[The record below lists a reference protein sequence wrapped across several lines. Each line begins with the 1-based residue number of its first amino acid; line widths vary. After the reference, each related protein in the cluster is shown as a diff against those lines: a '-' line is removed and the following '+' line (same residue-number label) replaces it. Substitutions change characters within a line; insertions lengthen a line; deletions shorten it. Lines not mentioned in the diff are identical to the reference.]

1 MRKRSHNKSET
12 MPLDQVESLSSGES
26 SVSREAETRFQAGH
40 RSLSMDAGD
49 AGFDKL
55 HLPKNLRVPE
65 TSSQSTFELRR
76 RRSSMGF
83 GRTLPLPSRHPSCL
97 LPSVDGHAERFY
109 SVIEGDD
116 ALMEDNPVSLQMRIE
131 TLRRMPASLTLK
143 RSIKHKLGTS
153 VSLNPKRSH
162 LSLKKRMK
170 YLISIYFSRFK
181 MWLKDIVYVME
192 PWYGSIKVIEGH
204 FGTSTATYF
213 RFLRWLFVINAL
225 VSILSMGFL
234 VVPQLLLHIYKTDAE
249 GKSLASGGTSVENEI
264 SDTRTGQIVSE
275 NASSICENCTEFAI
289 GNLLTGEGWLE
300 NTELYYGFYSNQS
313 VSLIPQ
319 LQYSIPES
327 YIFTMVVCYA
337 LMFITV
343 AHNAAKAY
351 RKSYIET
358 GCVVK
363 HMYSHK
369 LFCGWD
375 FGIATE
381 QGAQLKRQSILNE
394 FKELLH
400 EEAEKVLKEQNPT
413 SCMESLMTFSLRL
426 ITNFL
431 FFLVICS
438 TGLLVWVLLSIHK
451 TWDVAGDPVDVKVKS
466 HPPTITVSLLV
477 TLILLLVPM
486 FFSYM
491 TRWERFRS
499 PRMALYVTLWR
510 TFGLEVVVV
519 CVLLGFWLHSPDRQ
533 CWETS
538 LGQEIYRLVIMDLL
552 ITIFGTFGAQ
562 LIRSRMHV
570 MVWDK
575 IGMPEF
581 DIARNTLNLIYNQS
595 LFWIGFF
602 FSPLLSLI
610 IAVKTFLTFYIKKI
624 GLMYYCQP
632 SAKAWRAAQ
641 TETIFLVLSFLS
653 LFGIL
658 FALGFM
664 FTRVPSSN
672 CGPFKGYDYMYQM
685 VVIDILSIVEESIT
699 WKILSYTMRPGVVG
713 CVLVSMCVGI
723 YYVRAVAMARV
734 KMVKI
739 LREMLVLEA
748 KDKEYLLA
756 NIFNL
761 TEGKGCHY
769 KAEPKRE
776 FLYSERSSTFEFRRR
791 SEDDTGIFSEDSN
804 HLVNVTQ
811 LSNLEDSIVEES
823 ELITHHENEP
833 GGVV

>member
-1 MRKRSHNKSET
+1 MRNRYHNKSET
-12 MPLDQVESLSSGES
+12 IPLEQVESVSSGES
-26 SVSREAETRFQAGH
+26 SSSREAETYFQNGH
-40 RSLSMDAGD
+40 RSLSMDAGK
-49 AGFDKL
+49 GEL
-55 HLPKNLRVPE
+55 KNDGPPR
-65 TSSQSTFELRR
+65 TSKISSQSTLELRR
-76 RRSSMGF
+76 RRSSLGY
-83 GRTLPLPSRHPSCL
+83 GRCFTLPSRRPSCVMQ
-97 LPSVDGHAERFY
+97 SVDCQAQKLY
-109 SVIEGDD
+109 TVIEGDD
-116 ALMEDNPVSLQMRIE
+116 ALMEDNPLSQQMRIE
-131 TLRRMPASLTLK
+131 TLRKMAASLTLK
-143 RSIKHKLGTS
+143 RSIKHRLGTS
-153 VSLNPKRSH
+153 ISLNPKRSH
-162 LSLKKRMK
+162 LSLRKRMK
-170 YLISIYFSRFK
+170 YFISMSFSRFK
-181 MWLKDIVYVME
+181 MWMKDVVYVME

-213 RFLRWLFVINAL
+213 RFLRWLFVINT
-225 VSILSMGFL
+225 VVFIMSFGFL
-234 VVPQLLLHIYKTDAE
+234 VIPQLLIHLYKPSFDQKSITIEGNSTVIPEFNLIEPENSSSPYDA
-249 GKSLASGGTSVENEI
+249 N
-264 SDTRTGQIVSE
+264 
-275 NASSICENCTEFAI
+275 TEFAI

-300 NTELYYGFYSNQS
+300 NTELYYGFYANQS
-313 VSLIPQ
+313 VSLLPK
-319 LQYSIPES
+319 LHYSIPGS

-337 LMFITV
+337 LMFIMV
-343 AHNAAKAY
+343 ANNAAKAY

-358 GCVVK
+358 GSVVK

-381 QGAQLKRQSILNE
+381 QGALLKRQSIVNE
-394 FKELLH
+394 FKELLQ
-400 EEAEKVLKEQNPT
+400 EEAENILKGHSPT
-413 SCMESLMTFSLRL
+413 SCMETLATLSLRL
-426 ITNFL
+426 ITNFV
-431 FFLVICS
+431 FFLVICL
-438 TGLLVWVLLSIHK
+438 TGWLVWMLLSIHK
-451 TWDVAGDPVDVKVKS
+451 TWDVAGDTIDVKAKT

-499 PRMALYVTLWR
+499 PRTALYVTLWR

-519 CVLLGFWLHSPDRQ
+519 CVLLGFWLHSPNRK

-552 ITIFGTFGAQ
+552 ITIFGTYGAQ
-562 LIRSRMHV
+562 LIRSRLHI
-570 MVWDK
+570 MVWDT
-575 IGMPEF
+575 IEMPEF

-624 GLMYYCQP
+624 GLMYHCQP

-641 TETIFLVLSFLS
+641 TETIFLILSFLS

-664 FTRVPSSN
+664 FTRVPSSD
-672 CGPFKGYDYMYQM
+672 CGPFKGYEYMYQM
-685 VVIDILSIVEESIT
+685 VVIEIFSILEESFT
-699 WKILSYTMRPGVVG
+699 WKMLSYAMRPGVVG

-723 YYVRAVAMARV
+723 YYLRAVAMARV

-756 NIFNL
+756 NIFSI
-761 TEGKGCHY
+761 TEGKSGPNSCQ
-769 KAEPKRE
+769 PKRE
-776 FLYSERSSTFEFRRR
+776 FLFSERSSTFEFRR
-791 SEDDTGIFSEDSN
+791 SENEDDCFSED
-804 HLVNVTQ
+804 VNQLGDVTQ
-811 LSNLEDSIVEES
+811 ITNVEDSIMEES
-823 ELITHHENEP
+823 ESNQQCDIER
-833 GGVV
+833 GGTV